1 MFIERLYSHSKLQQ
15 SHIVATM
22 FVLNIKNAF
31 VCMFLVFRLQV
42 ITRICPLPL
51 ELADLLPSLLVL
63 ASLDIERW

>member
-1 MFIERLYSHSKLQQ
+1 
-15 SHIVATM
+15 M

-63 ASLDIERW
+63 ASLDIEMVIMAIK

>member
-1 MFIERLYSHSKLQQ
+1 
-15 SHIVATM
+15 M

-42 ITRICPLPL
+42 ITRIICPFLPL
-51 ELADLLPSLLVL
+51 ELADLLSSLLVL